1 MTKKRR
7 RPKGGRKPTL
17 AKYRPKR
24 NALGQFV
31 SKKVIAKKVKTPKRR
46 VKPQSAPKK
55 KKVTGV
61 KKQASKKPI
70 AKKRPPKAAKKPVGP
85 KAEKKPKQAARG
97 LHIRLNDVKLG
108 PKQGIRGVM
117 RVADLLR
124 YTAVPASAAI
134 VRLNGKIVTDLSRV
148 KLKTNDV
155 VQIRRRPKPKAGKPT
170 KRGIPE
176 EQKKRTVKK
185 RVSEHVEVPPE
196 MGTPVVVKEE
206 VTKWVDAFE
215 PHWLKSDGSS
225 AVEPSYVR
233 VFPEARRW
241 EQEYKVLEWAYGV
254 DSPEVKVFADM
265 IAEYTQRPIQEVYT
279 LFFSP

>member
-7 RPKGGRKPTL
+7 RLKGGRKPTL

-61 KKQASKKPI
+61 KKGPPKPEKKPTGP
-70 AKKRPPKAAKKPVGP
+70 KRRPPKTA
-85 KAEKKPKQAARG
+85 KKPKQAARG

-155 VQIRRRPKPKAGKPT
+155 IQIRRRPKPKAGKPT

-233 VFPEARRW
+233 IFPEARRW

>member
-1 MTKKRR
+1 
-7 RPKGGRKPTL
+7 L

-61 KKQASKKPI
+61 KKGPPKPEKKPTGP
-70 AKKRPPKAAKKPVGP
+70 KRRPPKTA
-85 KAEKKPKQAARG
+85 KKPKQAARG

-155 VQIRRRPKPKAGKPT
+155 IQIRRRPKPKAGKPT

-233 VFPEARRW
+233 IFPEARRW

>member
-24 NALGQFV
+24 NALGQFA

-55 KKVTGV
+55 KRVTGV
-61 KKQASKKPI
+61 KK
-70 AKKRPPKAAKKPVGP
+70 RPPKKAIIRRRPP

-124 YTAVPASAAI
+124 YTAIPASAAI
-134 VRLNGKIVTDLSRV
+134 VRLNGKIVTDLSRI
-148 KLKTNDV
+148 KLKTNDD
-155 VQIRRRPKPKAGKPT
+155 VQIRQRPKPKAGKRT

-185 RVSEHVEVPPE
+185 SASEHVEVPPE

-215 PHWLKSDGSS
+215 PQWLKSDGSL

>member
-61 KKQASKKPI
+61 KKGPPKPEKKPTGP
-70 AKKRPPKAAKKPVGP
+70 KRRPPKTA
-85 KAEKKPKQAARG
+85 KKPKQAARG

-155 VQIRRRPKPKAGKPT
+155 IQIRRRPKPKAGKPT

-233 VFPEARRW
+233 IFPEARRW